1 MSFIKEISK
10 DKADGLL
17 EEIYNEIS
25 GKRGKLSNIMKVQS
39 LAPKAMR
46 AHLDLY
52 ISLLFSKSKLKRDE
66 REAIATRVSFLNEC
80 EYCINHH
87 AEALNFHWKDMEK
100 VKSFYKDPEKAD
112 IKERLKAFVRYA
124 DKVTKQP
131 SKTDKSDIES
141 LREHGLGDKDILILN
156 MIISYFNFVNRIA
169 LGLGVEFS
177 KEEIEGYNY

>member
-1 MSFIKEISK
+1 MSFIKEISQ

-17 EEIYNEIS
+17 EDIYNEIS

-66 REAIATRVSFLNEC
+66 REAIATRVSFLNKC
-80 EYCINHH
+80 EYCISHH
-87 AEALNFHWKDMEK
+87 AEALNFYWKDKEK
-100 VKSFYKDPEKAD
+100 TESFYKEPEKAD
-112 IKERLKAFVRYA
+112 ISERLKAFVRYA
-124 DKVTKQP
+124 DKVTKNP
-131 SKTDKSDIES
+131 SKTNESDIED
-141 LREHGLGDKDILILN
+141 LREHGLEDRDILILN
-156 MIISYFNFVNRIA
+156 MIIAYFNFVNRIA
-169 LGLGVEFS
+169 MGLGVEFS